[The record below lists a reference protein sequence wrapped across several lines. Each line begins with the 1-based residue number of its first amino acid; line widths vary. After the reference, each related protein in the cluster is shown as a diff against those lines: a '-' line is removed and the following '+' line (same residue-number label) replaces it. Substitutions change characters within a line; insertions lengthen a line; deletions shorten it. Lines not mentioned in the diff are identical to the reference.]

1 MASRSRARR
10 RAHRSQ
16 TFPARQRVS
25 ENLRALLVLG
35 AAHASGTYGMAA
47 AWPGW
52 AGTTDPATVMW
63 RGVARRTTGAER
75 GLCFGRV
82 CLLLPR
88 DGKQRAV
95 RAWLWMPASQ
105 PPGAGADR
113 VGPHIFQLGW
123 EAFGSADTCQ
133 WIEKL
138 GKGFSARLGGV
149 SYIHIKNK

>member
-1 MASRSRARR
+1 MRLVRME
-10 RAHRSQ
+10 
-16 TFPARQRVS
+16 RQRPGRGGRGQLIRPRSCGV
-25 ENLRALLVLG
+25 
-35 AAHASGTYGMAA
+35 
-47 AWPGW
+47 AWP
-52 AGTTDPATVMW
+52 AGL
-63 RGVARRTTGAER
+63 RER
-75 GLCFGRV
+75 SGGFASAGFACCFPGTASN
-82 CLLLPR
+82 
-88 DGKQRAV
+88 RAV

>member
-35 AAHASGTYGMAA
+35 AAHASGTYGTAA

-88 DGKQRAV
+88 DGKQPCRASLV
-95 RAWLWMPASQ
+95 VDASQ
-105 PPGAGADR
+105 PAPR
-113 VGPHIFQLGW
+113 CWRRSRWSTHFP
-123 EAFGSADTCQ
+123 
-133 WIEKL
+133 
-138 GKGFSARLGGV
+138 ARLGGV
-149 SYIHIKNK
+149 RLGGYMPMD